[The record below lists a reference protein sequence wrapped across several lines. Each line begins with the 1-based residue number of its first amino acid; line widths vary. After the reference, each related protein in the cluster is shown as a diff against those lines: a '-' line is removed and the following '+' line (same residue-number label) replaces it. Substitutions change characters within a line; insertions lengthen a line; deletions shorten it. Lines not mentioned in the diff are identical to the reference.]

1 MEEQVGASMVDKTP
15 SPLTLPQGMWHAPF
29 PLSLPYLPSPCPHP
43 PPTPPTPLSPLPSLR
58 VSLDCR
64 RVPAARASP
73 LAWWASRLSP
83 EAASASAAGEGAS
96 LVWSVALG
104 ACWVLGGPQA
114 PCLAWTN
121 CRWVVIVWWGRG
133 AVASLVWSEVQGA
146 CWVPGTMPLFFY
158 TPPHTSLPTLPVA
171 EDAFHVGP
179 LGCGIRRARRRRAES

>member
-1 MEEQVGASMVDKTP
+1 MVMEEHLGASMVDKTP
-15 SPLTLPQGMWHAPF
+15 SPLTLPQGLPPFPF
-29 PLSLPYLPSPCPHP
+29 PLSHPYLPALCPHS
-43 PPTPPTPLSPLPSLR
+43 PLSPLPSLR

-104 ACWVLGGPQA
+104 ACWVPGGRQA

-121 CRWVVIVWWGRG
+121 CRWVVEVWRLWLGG
-133 AVASLVWSEVQGA
+133 ISLGWSA
-146 CWVPGTMPLFFY
+146 
-158 TPPHTSLPTLPVA
+158 A
-171 EDAFHVGP
+171 
-179 LGCGIRRARRRRAES
+179 